1 MDALTDIFDEIELK
15 CHEYTWISSCDESI
29 REWNNK
35 SKKITINNKKS
46 KKYQWHSPRCG
57 FIVDNKYCTHKIH
70 FSGLEKRQKHDVDI
84 YDRKLFCYIHK
95 QNRYSEYEKQNI
107 KMEKIILERI
117 QNQKEFFITD
127 NNKQYI
133 EMIKQKYKHINE
145 SYPQGASQES
155 TSTPQ

>member
-35 SKKITINNKKS
+35 SKKITKNNKKS
-46 KKYQWHSPRCG
+46 KKYPWHSPRCG
-57 FIVDNKYCTHKIH
+57 FIVNNKYCEHKIH
-70 FSGLEKRQKHDVDI
+70 FSGLEKRQNHDIDAC
-84 YDRKLFCYIHK
+84 DRKLFCYIHK